1 MRYLITDK
9 QYEQLISMKLR
20 RLPRTPQMLDY
31 VIDKAKQQDI
41 KNHGPYIKLVRD
53 LIRHIINKYFYN
65 NIPNYTLVLKGTPPN
80 IDDAWIL
87 ADRIVRQNY
96 RYISKSF
103 YKKN

>member
-41 KNHGPYIKLVRD
+41 KHEVEYLELVRD
-53 LIRHIINKYFYN
+53 LIRYIINRYFYN
-65 NIPNYTLVLKGTPPN
+65 DDPSYTLVLKDTPPN

-96 RYISKSF
+96 RYISNAF

>member
-41 KNHGPYIKLVRD
+41 KDQGKYLNLVRD
-53 LIRHIINKYFYN
+53 LIRYIINRYFYN
-65 NIPNYTLVLKGTPPN
+65 DKPSYTLVLKGTPPN

-96 RYISKSF
+96 PYISKAF

>member
-41 KNHGPYIKLVRD
+41 KNHNQYLKLVRD
-53 LIRHIINKYFYN
+53 LIRYIINRYFYN
-65 NIPNYTLVLKGTPPN
+65 DKPSYTLVLKDTPPN

-96 RYISKSF
+96 PYISKAF